1 MDKYCRKVR
10 AANIEVLSLEN
21 DQQNAQKRILEEINK
36 AIEEDLCETVILG
49 CAGMTDLTEWLSQKT
64 GLPVIDGVIA
74 ALKLA
79 EGIIAAGLKTSKV
92 GGYSKPLPKEF

>member
-1 MDKYCRKVR
+1 
-10 AANIEVLSLEN
+10 
-21 DQQNAQKRILEEINK
+21 
-36 AIEEDLCETVILG
+36 
-49 CAGMTDLTEWLSQKT
+49 MTDLTEWLSQKT